1 MPSRATPAGVF
12 GRLPA
17 RAALKGA
24 LASQLCWLQVIYC
37 DLKEPFQPP
46 PSRISICYQDSGR
59 GGVFE
64 EEFCEAVI
72 VPDVKIAFGVIRRQQ
87 TPLGISFVHVSGFA
101 QFSCSAV
108 LISGLQRCT
117 QPIRLPQK
125 ERRLAR
131 VSSQSPALV
140 SSVAVLHVPM
150 PFSRGGDCG
159 ELILP
164 Q

>member
-1 MPSRATPAGVF
+1 MLEATLWWVPSRATPAGAL

-24 LASQLCWLQVIYC
+24 LTSQLCWLQVIYC

-46 PSRISICYQDSGR
+46 PSRISVCYQDSGR

-87 TPLGISFVHVSGFA
+87 TPWALASCMFLGLHNF
-101 QFSCSAV
+101 
-108 LISGLQRCT
+108 
-117 QPIRLPQK
+117 
-125 ERRLAR
+125 LA
-131 VSSQSPALV
+131 L
-140 SSVAVLHVPM
+140 L
-150 PFSRGGDCG
+150 F
-159 ELILP
+159 
-164 Q
+164 